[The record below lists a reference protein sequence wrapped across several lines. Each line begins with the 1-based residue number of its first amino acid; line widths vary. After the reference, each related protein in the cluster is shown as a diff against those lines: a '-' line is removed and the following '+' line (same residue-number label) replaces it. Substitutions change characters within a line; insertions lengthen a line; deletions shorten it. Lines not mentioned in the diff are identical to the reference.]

1 MKFNSGNIFG
11 SFFGDS
17 GGFNQ
22 DPESGEYSW
31 TPPKRENQKPKK
43 PRKALTTGK
52 ATVISL
58 LITIVFAFLYF
69 YFELPAL
76 NIHSGSL
83 YIFIILIALVWCA
96 SQLILSGFR
105 GGSMKEYVT
114 TARKKAAVPFYI
126 ICLCALVAVV
136 GSIVGWRLFRARD
149 YASLLPIENGSF
161 TEDVAEISFDQIPM
175 LDDASA
181 NVLATRRLGE
191 LSDLVSQFE
200 VNPESYQINYHNR
213 PVRVTYLNYGDV
225 FKWWNNQSAGI
236 PAYLIID
243 MVTQEVEVARID
255 QGIRY
260 SPSEYFFRDLDR
272 YLRFHYPTLMF
283 SDVNFEVNEEG
294 EPYWV
299 ASVITKKIGLFG
311 GEDVTGAVL
320 LNAVTGESEYLT
332 MEEIPLWV
340 DRVATADLIIE
351 QYNYYGLYQG
361 GFWNSLFGQSG
372 CTETTAH
379 YNYIAQDDDVWMYT
393 GITSVTGDRGNIG
406 FILVNQRTKEARYY
420 PCAGADEASAMSS
433 AQGAVQQYSYTATAP
448 LLLNTGGQPTYFM
461 ALKDASQLVKMYAM
475 VNVQQYD
482 AVATGTTVEE
492 CVDNY
497 IELLAERGITT
508 TTPVEPGDATSADGT
523 VADVRFA
530 VSGGNTVVYI
540 RLDGSEQYYTIS
552 ASDAPEAVILN
563 PGDEVTVS
571 FSAAD
576 ADGTLVPLTS
586 LKITERAPLDTPAPS
601 PTSVVPTPE
610 PTDAQEEA
618 A

>member
-1 MKFNSGNIFG
+1 MKFNFGNF
-11 SFFGDS
+11 
-17 GGFNQ
+17 GGFQ
-22 DPESGEYSW
+22 SDPDSGEYSW
-31 TPPKRENQKPKK
+31 TPPNRQQKAKK
-43 PRKALTTGK
+43 PRKSLSKGK
-52 ATVISL
+52 ALIISL
-58 LITIVFAFLYF
+58 LITVVFGFLYF
-69 YFELPAL
+69 YFSLPAL
-76 NIHSGSL
+76 NIHSGDL
-83 YIFIILIALVWCA
+83 YVFIILLCLVWCA
-96 SQLILSGFR
+96 SQLILGGFR
-105 GGSMKEYVT
+105 GNTMKEYVT
-114 TARKKAAVPFYI
+114 TARKQAAVPFYI
-126 ICLCALVAVV
+126 ICLCVLVALV
-136 GSIVGWRLFRARD
+136 GSAVGWTVFRARD
-149 YASLLPIENGSF
+149 YSELLPIEQGDF
-161 TEDVAEISFDQIPM
+161 TQDVAEISFDQIPM

-299 ASVITKKIGLFG
+299 ATVITKKIGLFG

-320 LNAVTGESEYLT
+320 LNAVTGESEYLP

-372 CTETTAH
+372 CTEVTSY

-393 GITSVTGDRGNIG
+393 GVTSVTGDRGNIG

-433 AQGAVQQYSYTATAP
+433 AQGAVQQYSYVATAP

-492 CVDNY
+492 CVENY
-497 IELLAERGITT
+497 IELLADRGITT
-508 TTPVEPGDATSADGT
+508 GNTPITGETTEASGT

-530 VSGGNTVVYI
+530 VADGNTVVYI

-552 ASDAPEAVILN
+552 AADSPEAVILN
-563 PGDEVTVS
+563 PGDEITVN
-571 FSAAD
+571 FAANAAED
-576 ADGTLVPLTS
+576 TLVPLTS
-586 LKITERAPLDTPAPS
+586 LVIDSRAPLDTPEPEPSVEPS
-601 PTSVVPTPE
+601 PEVTQE
-610 PTDAQEEA
+610 PAETGASE
-618 A
+618 